1 MHARA
6 RAICALLCIFLITG
20 TANAFAQTGAP
31 ATGTV
36 TGTVATREGTP
47 ISGARVTLVSQQRR
61 ASAITDALG
70 AFTLSGVVPGTY
82 DVDASAPGY
91 AAISDRTVSVVDRA
105 ILSLVLDRETNGS
118 LVQIGEVRATSGET
132 VSSSSAPVTH
142 INAQTAA
149 AAGVASA
156 AAMVWPQ
163 LSVTPV
169 LPLGGGDNAVET
181 FALRGPDPTET
192 LVDIDGHQ
200 VNNGGTGDFDLSLL
214 DPAALQEV
222 QLLFGISPSALVG
235 PNTLGGAINVITLEP
250 TVQPHALIRG
260 YGGSYNS
267 FGQTLQATG
276 TSGRFGYAVSL
287 HRATSSGSVNGSV
300 VDDDDDT
307 VPVGSAMFG
316 ETAISK
322 LRYQLGSGYGY
333 LQASFRDQ
341 ASNRDLSALLTSF
354 VPPGFEDD
362 ARVKPFDD
370 DDDTGSFEA
379 SPGTWLANHQ
389 SGYGFDAQL
398 PLSPLDANG
407 TPATQLRFSHL
418 TTISSQSVDGPGAST
433 SPYLYNQ
440 RDAQNDDWLE
450 IDHHFSKSDLSFKYD
465 ILTESLDTQYVAG
478 IAIDE
483 AIPAP
488 GAALM
493 GAQDKASSGI
503 YQIPLSQTQRTA
515 ALRYTLDPN
524 EYLHF
529 AAAAYLSD
537 FSTFGSSFD
546 PRIGFTWTPTGN
558 TSIRASVGTTFQ
570 AAQLTELIVLP
581 QLPPPIDG
589 VISVGN
595 PNLRPDYATLYDIGG
610 EQIFGSRGYQT
621 HVSLDL
627 YRTNLRS
634 PSAEL
639 AVTPIP
645 GCGRKHRPACP
656 IAMPINAG
664 NGVYTG
670 ANVAIEQQLGSRFK
684 IRVGWDVD
692 SSYLTVIPPDQQDGT
707 LLAGQQ
713 SLGQPLHKAYFGFE
727 GTTARGLSYGANL
740 AYQGTYN
747 ELNRPPYATL
757 DAHIA
762 YATKQFQV
770 GVYGTNL
777 TNVYANPFTVLG
789 GGVPYGV
796 PAGGDMI
803 PTPAYVMQGTKIVLV
818 LTKSL

>member
-1 MHARA
+1 
-6 RAICALLCIFLITG
+6 
-20 TANAFAQTGAP
+20 
-31 ATGTV
+31 
-36 TGTVATREGTP
+36 
-47 ISGARVTLVSQQRR
+47 
-61 ASAITDALG
+61 
-70 AFTLSGVVPGTY
+70 
-82 DVDASAPGY
+82 
-91 AAISDRTVSVVDRA
+91 
-105 ILSLVLDRETNGS
+105 
-118 LVQIGEVRATSGET
+118 
-132 VSSSSAPVTH
+132 
-142 INAQTAA
+142 
-149 AAGVASA
+149 
-156 AAMVWPQ
+156 
-163 LSVTPV
+163 
-169 LPLGGGDNAVET
+169 

-214 DPAALQEV
+214 DPAALQDV
-222 QLLFGISPSALVG
+222 QLVYGISPSALVG
-235 PNTLGGAINVITLEP
+235 PNTLGGAIDVLTLEP
-250 TVQPHALIRG
+250 TLQPHALIRG

-287 HRATSSGSVNGSV
+287 HRATSSGSVNGNVV
-300 VDDDDDT
+300 VDDDT
-307 VPVGSAMFG
+307 VSVGSAMFG
-316 ETAISK
+316 ESAISK

-341 ASNRDLSALLTSF
+341 ASNRDMSALLTSF

-362 ARVKPFDD
+362 ARAKPSDD
-370 DDDTGSFEA
+370 DEAGTFEA

-398 PLSPLDANG
+398 PLAPLDSNG
-407 TPATQLRFSHL
+407 IPATQLRFSHL
-418 TTISSQSVDGPGAST
+418 TTVSSQSVDGPGAFT

-440 RDAQNDDWLE
+440 RDVQGDDWLE
-450 IDHHFSKSDLSFKYD
+450 IDHQFSKSHLSFKYD
-465 ILTESLDTQYVAG
+465 ILTEALDTQYVAG
-478 IAIDE
+478 IAVDQ

-488 GAALM
+488 GAAPM
-493 GAQDKASSGI
+493 DAGKKPSNGI

-515 ALRYTLDPN
+515 ALRYTIDPS
-524 EYLHF
+524 EHLHF

-546 PRIGFTWTPTGN
+546 PRVGFTWTPTGN
-558 TSIRASVGTTFQ
+558 TAIRASVGTTFQ
-570 AAQLTELIVLP
+570 SAQLTELIVLP
-581 QLPPPIDG
+581 QLPPPVDG
-589 VISVGN
+589 VISIGN
-595 PNLRPDYATLYDIGG
+595 PNLKPDYATLYDIGG
-610 EQIFGSRGYQT
+610 EQIFGTKGYQT
-621 HVSLDL
+621 HVSLDF
-627 YRTNLRS
+627 YRSNLRS

-645 GCGRKHRPACP
+645 GCGKKHRPACP

-670 ANVAIEQQLGSRFK
+670 ANVALEQQLGSRFK
-684 IRVGWDVD
+684 IRAGWDVD

-740 AYQGTYN
+740 DYEGTYN

-777 TNVYANPFTVLG
+777 ANVYANPFTVLG

-796 PAGGDMI
+796 PPGEDAI
-803 PTPAYVMQGTKIVLV
+803 LTPAYVMQGTKIVLV